1 MEPPVNTNGGSDAG
15 GGEEVG
21 RQLERQLAA
30 TSSQLGRGSRRSDGG
45 GADGRKEAAAGV
57 GTLAA
62 VLVPASPGHV
72 PAADGM
78 DGDEVGPDVDI
89 ATGESLQGSMGYCYN
104 LRGLKGQI
112 RNLTREGDSG
122 KSLD

>member
-1 MEPPVNTNGGSDAG
+1 MSNGGRGRVAWTGSSGAHTG
-15 GGEEVG
+15 NGLRGGEVTIG
-21 RQLERQLAA
+21 H
-30 TSSQLGRGSRRSDGG
+30 
-45 GADGRKEAAAGV
+45 K
-57 GTLAA
+57 
-62 VLVPASPGHV
+62 ASPGHV

-89 ATGESLQGSMGYCYN
+89 ATGESLQGSMGYCNN